1 MLKGLMQQACAIIAI
16 PIASK
21 QTRNVVLRMYNC
33 TDDIWITCIL
43 AMHPSMA
50 TSEP

>member
-21 QTRNVVLRMYNC
+21 QTC
-33 TDDIWITCIL
+33 TQCGAPHVQL
-43 AMHPSMA
+43 YR
-50 TSEP
+50 